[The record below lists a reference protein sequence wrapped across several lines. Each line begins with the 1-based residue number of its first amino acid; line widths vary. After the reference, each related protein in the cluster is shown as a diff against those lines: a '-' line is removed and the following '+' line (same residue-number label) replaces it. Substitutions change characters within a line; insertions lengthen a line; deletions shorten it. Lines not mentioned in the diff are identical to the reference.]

1 MTDSISP
8 VVLLTIL
15 STAVALAL
23 AGRLRRRRLQADK
36 DSSLAAR
43 EGERA
48 DRESARAERRA
59 QRLDALLDAI
69 DDAVLRVLP
78 DLTIRAASPSCKEIL
93 AREVDDLRGRPL
105 IEATVDHRLEELAR
119 KALSGTIS
127 RGEISLRDLRP
138 GHSDEVRHVQ
148 ITAAPDGDDGAW
160 ILLRD
165 MTEIVRL
172 RQIRTEFVDNLSH
185 ELRTPLTTIRLLA
198 EAIASA
204 GERGSASSAKERAEQ
219 IEVEVL
225 HLVQMADEMLDLAT
239 LEAGEVA
246 LRSAP
251 VDLLELSREVAA
263 RFTPVAAR
271 HGGRIKVDAIGPG
284 PWVLAGDRDRLR
296 QALAN
301 LVHNGV
307 KYSRP
312 AGAVSI
318 RLSRSPASEPQPYIE
333 VQISDEGIGIESRH
347 LSRIFE
353 RFYTVE
359 RIQNESPSV
368 GGAGTGLGLAI
379 ARHAILRHGG
389 SIEVDSTVG
398 AGTRFTI
405 RLPVS

>member
-1 MTDSISP
+1 MNELFNP
-8 VVLLTIL
+8 AVLFTLL
-15 STAVALAL
+15 STALALIL
-23 AGRLRRRRLQADK
+23 AGRLRRRRNQVD
-36 DSSLAAR
+36 DSTSRAVR

-59 QRLDALLDAI
+59 QRLDALLDAT

-78 DLTIRAASPSCKEIL
+78 DLTIRAASPACKEIL
-93 AREVDDLRGRPL
+93 ARDVDDLLGRPL

-119 KALSGTIS
+119 EALNGSIS

-138 GHSDEVRHVQ
+138 GHSDEMRHVQ
-148 ITAAPDGDDGAW
+148 VTAAPDGDDGAW

-165 MTEIVRL
+165 LTEIVRL

-185 ELRTPLTTIRLLA
+185 ELRTPLSTIRLLA
-198 EAIASA
+198 ESIATA
-204 GERGSASSAKERAEQ
+204 GDRGDASGAKERAAQ

-239 LEAGEVA
+239 LEAGGVA
-246 LRSAP
+246 LRSTP
-251 VDLLELSREVAA
+251 VDLLELA
-263 RFTPVAAR
+263 RDVSTRFAPVATR
-271 HGGRIKVDAIGPG
+271 HGGDILVEESGIG
-284 PWVLAGDRDRLR
+284 PWVVPGDRDRLR
-296 QALAN
+296 QVLAN

-312 AGAVSI
+312 EGRVTI
-318 RLSRSPASEPQPYIE
+318 RLSRAAAADPNPYVEIQ
-333 VQISDEGIGIESRH
+333 VSDEGIGIERRH

-359 RIQNESPSV
+359 RIANAAPSV

-398 AGTRFTI
+398 VGTTFTI
-405 RLPVS
+405 RLPLH